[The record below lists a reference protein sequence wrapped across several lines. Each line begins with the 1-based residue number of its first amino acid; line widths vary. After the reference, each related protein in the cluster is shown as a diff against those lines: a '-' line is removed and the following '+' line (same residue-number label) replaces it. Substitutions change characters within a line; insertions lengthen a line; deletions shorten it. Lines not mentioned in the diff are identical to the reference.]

1 MMRRLVLGVAA
12 ALVLG
17 LLLGRA
23 TSAPDTA
30 PSSVTDSAA
39 GPGPTS
45 EKAGVAVG
53 FSRTREGAILAA
65 ANYQEA
71 FADETVLDPGELGRR
86 IRVVATAEFA
96 PVMLEANTPG
106 AERLRAGA
114 FGEGVRGEVPSA
126 YFGVPVGYR
135 LLGYTPDRAVVQ
147 IWGFTLLGNVSS
159 VEPTAY
165 FGLSRTVL
173 TWRGDDWK
181 IADTR
186 ASFGPTP
193 RLASPRP
200 GGEGLGLVELTKE
213 LHRYGVAP

>member
-1 MMRRLVLGVAA
+1 VVFIVALLV
-12 ALVLG
+12 G

-23 TSAPDTA
+23 TSPPHSGP
-30 PSSVTDSAA
+30 PSAVEPAA
-39 GPGPTS
+39 PGPTS

-65 ANYQEA
+65 AKYQEA
-71 FADETVLDPGELGRR
+71 FADERVLDPAVLRRR
-86 IRVVATAEFA
+86 ISVMATPEFA

-106 AERLRAGA
+106 AGRLSASA
-114 FGEGVRGEVPSA
+114 FGEGVRGEVASA
-126 YFGVPVGYR
+126 FFGVPVAYR
-135 LLGYTPDRAVVQ
+135 LLEYGPSRAVVQ
-147 IWGFTLLGNVSS
+147 TWGFTLLGNVTS
-159 VEPTAY
+159 VEPTAF
-165 FGLSRTVL
+165 FGLARTVL
-173 TWRGDDWK
+173 IWREGDWK

-213 LHRYGVAP
+213 MHRYGVAP